1 MKYWVSNEKFTCQVN
16 TDDSNKIIETAPI
29 LKKFMN
35 QPIENL
41 FKWLMYRFNNCR
53 IDWWK

>member
-53 IDWWK
+53 IEVM